1 MKVAVVYNEPV
12 KGKPDSEDVL
22 DEVSFAVRVLSE
34 LGHSHKLF
42 PLRCVSGKNGD
53 NPAGAKKPSS
63 SLNEAVFYLMFQLKK
78 YKPDAI
84 FNLVEGVNDDPVYQQ
99 FFVLLFEYLGYPF
112 TGSGYSAMLSTSDK
126 SIAKMLMNGFNISTP
141 VYDEYRGMNKGF
153 TGKPPWIV
161 KPALEDASIG
171 IDETSVYRN
180 KKHMLASLPRI
191 YERHGRQTLIV
202 EQYIAGREFN
212 VSLLEQPGG
221 QVEVLPVAEIVFNE
235 WPEDKPMI
243 VGYSA
248 KWDKKSFEHRH
259 TQRMFHPPD
268 VKLDVIAHTALQ
280 CWKVFRLKGYARVDI
295 RVAEDST
302 VYVLEI
308 NANPCIS
315 PDSGFIAAVREAGH
329 PDSYFVSTILEV
341 SMR

>member
-1 MKVAVVYNEPV
+1 MKVAVIYNEPV

-22 DEVSFAVRVLSE
+22 DEVNFAALLLAE

-42 PLRCVSGKNGD
+42 PVRCDSGKNGAGL
-53 NPAGAKKPSS
+53 AGAKKPFF
-63 SLNEAVFYLMFQLKK
+63 SLNEAVFYLMFHLKK

-84 FNLVEGVNDDPVYQQ
+84 LNLVEGVNDDPVYQQ
-99 FFVLLFEYLGYPF
+99 FFVLLFEHIGYPF
-112 TGSGYSAMLSTSDK
+112 TGSGYSAILSTFDK
-126 SIAKMLMNGFNISTP
+126 SIAKMLMNGFDIPTP
-141 VYDEYRGMNKGF
+141 AYDEYRGVNKGL

-180 KKHMLASLPRI
+180 KKSIVNALPRI
-191 YERHGRQTLIV
+191 YERHGGQTLIV
-202 EQYIAGREFN
+202 EQFINGREFN

-221 QVEVLPVAEIVFNE
+221 QVEVLPLAEIVFNE
-235 WPEDKPMI
+235 WPEDKPRI

-248 KWDKKSFEHRH
+248 KWDRKSFEHRH
-259 TQRMFHPPD
+259 TERRFRPPD
-268 VKLDVIAHTALQ
+268 VKIDILERIALK

-295 RVAEDST
+295 RLAEDNT